1 MISNACGRFR
11 RNLQAVK
18 IKVISV
24 AGKMPAWVTEGV
36 ADYEKRL
43 PREFKLEWLTL
54 PLATRRKDRSTDQLK
69 KEEGDAILRQVK
81 EADTVVALDVRG
93 KRASSEKLS
102 EMLQV
107 WQAARSDLAI
117 LIGGPDGLD
126 RACLERANVLLSL
139 SELTLPHA
147 LVRVVLAEQLYRA
160 WSISVGHPYHRA

>member
-11 RNLQAVK
+11 RDLQAVK

-102 EMLQV
+102 EMLQG
-107 WQAARSDLAI
+107 WQAARADLAI

-126 RACLERANVLLSL
+126 RACLERANALLSL

>member
-1 MISNACGRFR
+1 
-11 RNLQAVK
+11 VK

-102 EMLQV
+102 EMLQG
-107 WQAARSDLAI
+107 WQAARADLTI

-126 RACLERANVLLSL
+126 RACLERANALLSL

>member
-102 EMLQV
+102 EMLQG
-107 WQAARSDLAI
+107 WQAARADLTI

-126 RACLERANVLLSL
+126 RACLERANALLSL
-139 SELTLPHA
+139 SEFTLPHA

>member
-1 MISNACGRFR
+1 M
-11 RNLQAVK
+11 K
-18 IKVISV
+18 IKVISI
-24 AGKMPAWVTEGV
+24 AGKMPAWVNEGV

-54 PLATRRKDRSTDQLK
+54 PLAARRKDRTPTQLK
-69 KEEGDAILRQVK
+69 KEEGDAILRQLK
-81 EADTVVALDVRG
+81 EGDTVVALDVKG
-93 KRASSEKLS
+93 KRASSEQLS
-102 EMLQV
+102 ELLRG
-107 WQAARSDLAI
+107 WQSARADLAI

-126 RACLERANVLLSL
+126 RACLERADALLSL

>member
-43 PREFKLEWLTL
+43 PREFNLEWLTL

-102 EMLQV
+102 EMLQG
-107 WQAARSDLAI
+107 WQAARADLAI

-126 RACLERANVLLSL
+126 RACLERANALLSL